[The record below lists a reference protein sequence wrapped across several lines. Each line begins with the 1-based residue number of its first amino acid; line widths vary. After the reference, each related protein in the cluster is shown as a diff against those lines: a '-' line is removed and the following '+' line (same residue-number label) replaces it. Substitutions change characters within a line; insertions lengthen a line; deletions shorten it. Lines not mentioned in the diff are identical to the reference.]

1 MVGTVTDICET
12 KGSVHPDKASDSRLR
27 TPFEHL
33 PSAYQFLD
41 QHGNWLDAN
50 ELMVR
55 LLGYDDPKAMTGESF
70 LKHMDSSDTETL
82 SLIRTDLTAIHE
94 VEKELR
100 LIGCNGRPMVVLMSA
115 RIQRDPEGRSV
126 GIHSTLVDVTA
137 PHERL
142 RASQTRIEALELEVT
157 QQAAALQEARKARG
171 EFLAHMSHEIRNPM
185 NIIAVNTHLLDQT
198 PLTEMQKGI
207 ISRTRRASS
216 AMLSLLDQVLEYSK
230 LEAGEI
236 QLDLAPFSLTELLN
250 NILLLQRG
258 TARDK
263 AVDFLIGN
271 AAIVPDTWV
280 GDRRHI
286 EKILIHLTSNAIKC
300 TDTGQ
305 IRIKASL
312 DQRPGENQALRI
324 EVTDTG
330 RGIPEDQLPMLF
342 QPFKRI
348 SHPSG
353 EPVKGTGLGL
363 SISKRLVELMGGRIG
378 VNSALGLGSCF
389 WFTVPTATSDPD
401 SPPPLSDPLS

>member
-1 MVGTVTDICET
+1 
-12 KGSVHPDKASDSRLR
+12 
-27 TPFEHL
+27 
-33 PSAYQFLD
+33 
-41 QHGNWLDAN
+41 
-50 ELMVR
+50 
-55 LLGYDDPKAMTGESF
+55 
-70 LKHMDSSDTETL
+70 
-82 SLIRTDLTAIHE
+82 
-94 VEKELR
+94 
-100 LIGCNGRPMVVLMSA
+100 
-115 RIQRDPEGRSV
+115 
-126 GIHSTLVDVTA
+126 
-137 PHERL
+137 
-142 RASQTRIEALELEVT
+142 
-157 QQAAALQEARKARG
+157 
-171 EFLAHMSHEIRNPM
+171 M

-263 AVDFLIGN
+263 SVDFLIVD
-271 AAIVPDTWV
+271 AAIIPDTWL